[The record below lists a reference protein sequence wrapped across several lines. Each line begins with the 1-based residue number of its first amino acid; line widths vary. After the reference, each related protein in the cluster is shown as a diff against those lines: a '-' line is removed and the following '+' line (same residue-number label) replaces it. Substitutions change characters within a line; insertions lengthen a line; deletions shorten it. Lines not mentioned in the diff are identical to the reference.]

1 MKKLKSRKELISLR
15 KELAKEFEAQ
25 ERKILVCA
33 GSGCV
38 ASGSLEVYAK
48 LKEIIEEKGIMA
60 EVELQDHVDHAG
72 DAGLKKCGCLGLCQI
87 GPLVKIEPEGWLYCH
102 VTPDDC
108 EELVTETVVNGKV
121 VERLLFEEDEKVY
134 KTQEEI
140 PFYSHQVHIAL
151 ENCGDIRVDSIDE
164 YIAVGGYTALE
175 KALFEMSPDEII
187 AEVSESGLRGRGG
200 AGFPTGK
207 KWSQVAAHKEAP
219 VKYVVCNGDEG
230 DPGAFM
236 DRSIMEGDPNS
247 IVEAMAICGYAI
259 GAKYGLIYVRAEYP
273 LAIHRLQTA
282 ISQARELGLLGK
294 DILGTGFEFD
304 ITLRYGAGAFV
315 CGEETALIHSM
326 EGKRGE
332 PTLKPP
338 FPAVEG
344 YRKYPTNVNNVETW
358 ANIPVI
364 FQKGPEW
371 FASIG
376 TEKSKGTKVFALAGK
391 INKMLVNLLEMKGG
405 KGCVWTYWFWRG
417 KGRAFEYDGK
427 TEFSSVLSEDLAGR
441 PVLTQL
447 FIRNV
452 RPKFLRVRIGVIG
465 EDVNFLLAALI
476 YALPK
481 DASWFEP
488 EPDRPETPEETAARR
503 VEEANVAKEARWARW
518 RWLKF
523 VAIVAVLVGLRIGFE
538 HMDRRKSPEQEHQV
552 RLLRAFAGGGDY
564 WAVAKD
570 MPTRA
575 SKSYQERVYRDLAKF
590 DAVTALYKDFQA
602 TELWNREKL
611 DEFVSRCAAVT
622 NRLGM
627 KKTSAARDI
636 ALGRCTALI
645 ECCQRAKAA
654 LENEADA
661 NAQLKIKVDFKAKV
675 ETCTEK
681 ERNL

>member
-1 MKKLKSRKELISLR
+1 MDLTCPKCGKAFGEDDVNVRTDVAHCRGCGTDSSYATLKENEKCLKALHEAPPKNFKVELTDRGVGWGDVHLIFCRNAFRKGLYLTLVAL
-15 KELAKEFEAQ
+15 LAGLGIGGFVWFHHLGV
-25 ERKILVCA
+25 RDGMILAPIVSFLVIAFLTCIA
-33 GSGCV
+33 ATV
-38 ASGSLEVYAK
+38 QRTLEV
-48 LKEIIEEKGIMA
+48 
-60 EVELQDHVDHAG
+60 
-72 DAGLKKCGCLGLCQI
+72 
-87 GPLVKIEPEGWLYCH
+87 
-102 VTPDDC
+102 
-108 EELVTETVVNGKV
+108 
-121 VERLLFEEDEKVY
+121 
-134 KTQEEI
+134 
-140 PFYSHQVHIAL
+140 
-151 ENCGDIRVDSIDE
+151 
-164 YIAVGGYTALE
+164 
-175 KALFEMSPDEII
+175 
-187 AEVSESGLRGRGG
+187 
-200 AGFPTGK
+200 
-207 KWSQVAAHKEAP
+207 
-219 VKYVVCNGDEG
+219 
-230 DPGAFM
+230 
-236 DRSIMEGDPNS
+236 
-247 IVEAMAICGYAI
+247 
-259 GAKYGLIYVRAEYP
+259 
-273 LAIHRLQTA
+273 
-282 ISQARELGLLGK
+282 
-294 DILGTGFEFD
+294 
-304 ITLRYGAGAFV
+304 
-315 CGEETALIHSM
+315 
-326 EGKRGE
+326 
-332 PTLKPP
+332 
-338 FPAVEG
+338 
-344 YRKYPTNVNNVETW
+344 
-358 ANIPVI
+358 
-364 FQKGPEW
+364 
-371 FASIG
+371 
-376 TEKSKGTKVFALAGK
+376 
-391 INKMLVNLLEMKGG
+391 EMKGG
-405 KGCVWTYWFWRG
+405 KGRIWTYWLRRG
-417 KGRAFEYDGK
+417 KWRAFEYDGK
-427 TEFSSVLSEDLAGR
+427 TVFSSVLSEDLAGR

-488 EPDRPETPEETAARR
+488 EPDRPETPEEAAARR

-602 TELWNREKL
+602 TEVWNWEKL
-611 DEFVSRCAAVT
+611 DDFVSRCTVLT

-627 KKTSAARDI
+627 KKASAARDI